1 MALLSGSPVKSIPF
15 YTFTKMLT
23 LLQVALL
30 SSSIHLVVQK
40 FLGVSACPILHDFI
54 TIDIPGPRG
63 CRSTLSMTGLRTSV
77 LGHLPF
83 LPTLFVHSSA
93 PLYNLIQDFTQKTNG
108 IDGDSTTTTVTVLA
122 RATYSEGTNSCA
134 RPYLM
139 IGYSQGTHRLH
150 LMDKLTQTFPT
161 NLTGDL
167 LCLRQVIGNLVGNTA
182 KFTPSKMLC
191 QRHVALSTRLL
202 ALDDQSV
209 MATLGFRIPIAASH
223 LSPPQSVSRS

>member
-1 MALLSGSPVKSIPF
+1 MHTV
-15 YTFTKMLT
+15 
-23 LLQVALL
+23 
-30 SSSIHLVVQK
+30 
-40 FLGVSACPILHDFI
+40 LHDFI
-54 TIDIPGPRG
+54 TIDILGPRG
-63 CRSTLSMTGLRTSV
+63 CRSTLSTTGLRTSV
-77 LGHLPF
+77 LSHLPF
-83 LPTLFVHSSA
+83 LPTLFTHSSA
-93 PLYNLIQDFTQKTNG
+93 SLYNLIQDFAQKTNG
-108 IDGDSTTTTVTVLA
+108 IGGDSTTTTVTVLA
-122 RATYSEGTNSCA
+122 HATYSEGNSCT

-150 LMDKLTQTFPT
+150 LMDELTQTFLT

-182 KFTPSKMLC
+182 KFTPSKTSR
-191 QRHVALSTRLL
+191 QRHMALSTRPL